1 MTRHGRFVVHSR
13 QAQLKE
19 ATEAPA
25 TVDLRF
31 SELKSL
37 ASVDCNA
44 TRCVDVSHNQ
54 LKELHGLPRVLA
66 EIRVASNFITKISL
80 SGFTNLR
87 VRILRAQ
94 LSCAS
99 CGAILHWLT
108 LATRCQHS
116 PVGTSHPT
124 GQRGIL
130 ATCSSL
136 PPHT

>member
-54 LKELHGLPRVLA
+54 LKELHGLPRCLA
-66 EIRVASNFITKISL
+66 EIRAASNFVSIISFT
-80 SGFTNLR
+80 GFTNLR
-87 VRILRAQ
+87 VRSPSQ
-94 LSCAS
+94 L
-99 CGAILHWLT
+99 
-108 LATRCQHS
+108 
-116 PVGTSHPT
+116 V
-124 GQRGIL
+124 
-130 ATCSSL
+130 
-136 PPHT
+136 